1 MRALEAGLAGADAA
15 RAGAAARI
23 AAWVR
28 VPVPASHVGYLDGWR
43 GIAILMVLAGHYIGS
58 SGALGIV
65 GVELFLVLSGKLMAD
80 ILIFRQMP
88 IVPFLKRR
96 FARIFPALAAYVL
109 TAGLLFNFLFWT
121 DGLPLRFES
130 PAAALLFFHNY
141 LALSDVLPAFEHT
154 WSLAVEEHSYLLL
167 VVIVALSRARPVLA
181 AGLAIAVCA
190 VTLFSAMWLDGQPAA
205 DTQPLSWRSD
215 IRVRS
220 VLISFAVCIL
230 LRPRIAQV
238 ARQLLWIVPAA
249 AAASIAMLIAGGDL
263 ASPAMFACTLLAA
276 LAVNGLAAAPTW
288 MRRFLESPLLL
299 WFGTLSFSIYLW
311 QQTFYCFVQIGLPA
325 LAGIGLTLLVSLWS
339 FRRIE
344 DPARSWLNARWSRAA
359 PLEGRGVNCAVAPDT
374 RFKMC

>member
-23 AAWVR
+23 AEWVR

-58 SGALGIV
+58 SGVLGIV

-80 ILIFRQMP
+80 ILIFREMP

-121 DGLPLRFES
+121 DGMPLRLES

-167 VVIVALSRARPVLA
+167 VVIVALSRARPALA

-190 VTLFSAMWLDGQPAA
+190 VTLFSAMWLAGQPAA
-205 DTQPLSWRSD
+205 DAQPLSWRSD

-220 VLISFAVCIL
+220 VLVSFAVCIL
-230 LRPRIAQV
+230 IRPWIEQA

-249 AAASIAMLIAGGDL
+249 TAASIAMLLAGGDL
-263 ASPAMFACTLLAA
+263 ASPTMFACTLLAA
-276 LAVNGLAAAPTW
+276 LAVNGLAAAPAW

-311 QQTFYCFVQIGLPA
+311 QQLFYCFVQIGLPA
-325 LAGIGLTLLVSLWS
+325 VAGIGLTLVVGLWS

-344 DPARSWLNARWSRAA
+344 DPARTWLNARWSRAA
-359 PLEGRGVNCAVAPDT
+359 ALDGRSENCAVAPDT
-374 RFKMC
+374 HFKMC